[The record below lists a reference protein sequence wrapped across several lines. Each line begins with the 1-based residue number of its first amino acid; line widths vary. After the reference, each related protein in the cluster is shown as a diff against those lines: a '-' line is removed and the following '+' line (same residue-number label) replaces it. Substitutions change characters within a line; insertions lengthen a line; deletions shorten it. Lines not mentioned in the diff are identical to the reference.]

1 MPQPPDARR
10 ASPLF
15 QPGPSARRCPVSR
28 PPASARARRSR
39 LAVSSAAAA
48 TARSAD
54 QATKRS
60 EATLPGSVREAL
72 DGFARPCR
80 LGCNACTCPSLG
92 FRHLVRPS
100 GPGGCPRGQ
109 RRPERPRARIN
120 GGAQFCGRSRPDQA
134 QRCDRDEAAAPA
146 YKLGFG
152 AFSGATSSGREVGA
166 SGSEPDL
173 AILLLG
179 SWHAGIIGAGP
190 HNDLCSSPSDER
202 RQMKVTF
209 HRDGNYE
216 RSIEPTAGKWRAAGP
231 LLVVQF
237 QSEQGRW
244 HDGDGKP
251 GASKHV
257 VEVVSR
263 DQVLIRPVGGLGAT
277 EQYRRCASDR

>member
-1 MPQPPDARR
+1 MRGGRRHFSSQVLQRDVVQYRGRQRPLELGVLVLQCRQPPRRPQDLQTRPPSAAKRRYRAQFVKRWTVSPGHVDLGAMLALARR
-10 ASPLF
+10 LASVILF
-15 QPGPSARRCPVSR
+15 APQAPADAPEVNDAPSVHAH
-28 PPASARARRSR
+28 ASTAVRNFADAPDPIRRS
-39 LAVSSAAAA
+39 AV
-48 TARSAD
+48 T
-54 QATKRS
+54 
-60 EATLPGSVREAL
+60 GM
-72 DGFARPCR
+72 
-80 LGCNACTCPSLG
+80 
-92 FRHLVRPS
+92 
-100 GPGGCPRGQ
+100 
-109 RRPERPRARIN
+109 RRPLPPTSW
-120 GGAQFCGRSRPDQA
+120 GS
-134 QRCDRDEAAAPA
+134 
-146 YKLGFG
+146 G